1 MSGKKIIKPGSIQPS
16 NPPNLPKTGLRKIQG
31 EKIDQHIKSPVTEL
45 VTGKI
50 PIYPKRF
57 EIDMLRPRDLL
68 LLHFSFRNLK
78 RLADSETGNVNLVPI
93 KPADESYI
101 VVTFPPQSIEEE
113 ALFEKAIPEPI
124 PVEPP
129 DPDAGKPSETPTNA
143 TTRMRSRLSGTS
155 RLVFKLPK
163 DSKPIE
169 FTIEGLLSAL
179 KELPL
184 VVAATAKPPES
195 EEAIQAWKVKP
206 GLHDKIK
213 AKWALNKSGFQPAV
227 AKTKQVSAQYA
238 VNRTAI
244 AHAQAVFHAEKDLIF
259 TEISQVKDS
268 IFSEAALGALGAL
281 QPKLNPPTALET
293 ALETPFRLIL
303 SPNRHAA
310 WVHAVSEVVSVRRRY
325 FPASALQFHS
335 DLSSLIAEDDI
346 LHTSIEGQSDKIE
359 APKISTKSKEVK
371 AKKKLTPAE
380 MAKVDPNLEGVFK
393 PAFKDTDWVELWHTR
408 LATRQTDSS
417 VTEDQNDPMKAVR
430 AIWAKDAGF
439 LRQYESGEA
448 LDAPQPFPN
457 DASDNRYRTPLD
469 SADRYNFVHLSANYR
484 LKNAITK
491 KPYKPRAIPTRQMML
506 TSLGSWLNLRG
517 AWDPTPQGLEVEE
530 WRHISTLARDHY
542 VRVVYR
548 GFLFPFGHR
557 ASLVKVTERKFHND
571 LQGNPAYLR
580 QRMFIVIR
588 EPEKTYI
595 PMDVANSDGKQFD
608 LAFPFTRVKITT
620 LVTPLLA
627 DPSYSDIG
635 EKSRQLFRPV
645 EGSTDKD
652 FRFHV
657 IATDLE
663 GREVEFSTPMNF
675 VGKAIND
682 LNFGTF
688 AEAEMARYLMKMT
701 QWDFTGIQPEGLVA
715 TPPQNAPA
723 DPAELSG
730 QHVSYAPSQ
739 IQGDT
744 AFNTEKIWFG
754 AQIPEMDAFSQ
765 LQQIYSLDIPRFYPR
780 LEFASA
786 RIPAIKHL
794 ARNEGIAKFSFPSN
808 YLKNGFGGPNTGEVF
823 AQLVDSTLDLDFSSQ
838 GQRSGGLLTPNMQIN
853 GLSRNLGPVGGEL
866 DQLDDISGGT
876 FDPEKFFAGK
886 MPMLFGAIDLW
897 RIIDAIGGPPQFI
910 SQALSPLQSLS
921 DKITTL
927 YDQLEGLGNAA
938 DELKTAISTAI
949 DRIADLLAPPE
960 PPPADPWG
968 DLKTALEAVQTK
980 IQPVLDA
987 LNQTDVSASIRIPL
1001 ETALNS
1007 LNDTLGNVT
1016 DLIPVLQT
1024 AMQAL
1029 TEQKITL
1036 DWNTPL
1042 ISWPTSSPGPIF
1054 DAHNGN
1060 GKLYLH
1066 AELDAKSTNSGGPVF
1081 LISCGLKDFSLN
1093 LIGNEGITQFIVL
1106 NFDKIEFV
1114 LGSKQKADVNVEFG
1128 GIEFV
1133 GVLSFVEALKT
1144 LIPLDGFSDPPGLDI
1159 TEEGITGSLSLALP
1173 NLTFGVFSLTNMSLA
1188 AGFSI
1193 PFIGDPLSVWFAFC
1207 TRDNPFCLTVAM
1219 FGGGGFFS
1227 ITLQPNG
1234 LKCLEASFEFGAS
1247 LTMDIGV
1254 ASGGIYAMAGIYF
1267 KMEMNSTTG
1276 DLDATLTGYFRMG
1289 GFLSVLGII
1298 SISIELYLELT
1309 YESATGKCTGRATLT
1324 IEVEVLFFSVSV
1336 EITAEREFS
1345 GSNGDP
1351 SFAELMAPYPD
1362 PFDGHEVDPWLVY
1375 CEAFA

>member
-1 MSGKKIIKPGSIQPS
+1 MISENTPIFSKKF
-16 NPPNLPKTGLRKIQG
+16 
-31 EKIDQHIKSPVTEL
+31 KIDVI
-45 VTGKI
+45 
-50 PIYPKRF
+50 
-57 EIDMLRPRDLL
+57 RPRDLL
-68 LLHFSFRNLK
+68 VLHFEFKNLK
-78 RLADSETGNVNLVPI
+78 RHTDGETGKVYLVPLH
-93 KPADESYI
+93 PADDAYI

-113 ALFEKAIPEPI
+113 ALFEKAEDEPL
-124 PVEPP
+124 PVEAP
-129 DPDAGKPSETPTNA
+129 DDDVDKESEDPTNA
-143 TTRMRSRLSGTS
+143 TPRMRSRLSDTS
-155 RLVFKLPK
+155 RLVFKLPQ
-163 DSKPIE
+163 DTEPIE

-179 KELPL
+179 KQLPL
-184 VVAATAKPPES
+184 VVAPTAKPPEPD
-195 EEAIQAWKVKP
+195 EAVQGWKVKP
-206 GLHDKIK
+206 GFYDKIK
-213 AKWALNKSGFQPAV
+213 AKCALNKSSMQPTA
-227 AKTKQVSAQYA
+227 AKINQVSAQYA
-238 VNRTAI
+238 SNRSAI
-244 AHAQAVFHAEKDLIF
+244 AHAQANFQAEKNLILA
-259 TEISQVKDS
+259 EISKAKDS
-268 IFSEAALGALGAL
+268 IFSEVAIETIKAFK
-281 QPKLNPPTALET
+281 PKLYPPTDLQTALEM
-293 ALETPFRLIL
+293 PFRLIL

-310 WVHAVSEVVSVRRRY
+310 WVHAVTEVVSVRRQY
-325 FPASALQFHS
+325 YAASALQFHS
-335 DLSSLIAEDDI
+335 NLSALNVDDDI
-346 LHTSIEGQSDKIE
+346 FDGFTEGQLDFNATPAIT
-359 APKISTKSKEVK
+359 TKSKVVK

-380 MAKVDPNLEGVFK
+380 MAKVDPDLVGMVK
-393 PAFKDTDWVELWHTR
+393 PAFRDIDWVELWHTR
-408 LATRQTDSS
+408 LATRQSDLTVS
-417 VTEDQNDPMKAVR
+417 ENQNDPMRTVR

-439 LRQYESGEA
+439 LRHYESGEA
-448 LDAPQPFPN
+448 LDAPQPYPN

-469 SADRYNFVHLSANYR
+469 SADRYNFVHLSANFR
-484 LKNAITK
+484 LKNQYTQKRYI
-491 KPYKPRAIPTRQMML
+491 PRAIPTRQMML

-517 AWDPTPQGLEVEE
+517 AWDPTPSGLEVEE

-548 GFLFPFGHR
+548 GYLFPFGHR
-557 ASLVKVTERKFHND
+557 ASLIKITERKFHNKLD
-571 LQGNPAYLR
+571 GNPAYLR
-580 QRMFIVIR
+580 QRMFIVVR
-588 EPEKTYI
+588 EPEKIYI

-627 DPSYSDIG
+627 PPEVSEIAG
-635 EKSRQLFRPV
+635 RSRQLFRPV
-645 EGSTDKD
+645 EGSTNKE
-652 FRFHV
+652 FPFHV

-675 VGKAIND
+675 VGKTIND

-688 AEAEMARYLMKMT
+688 AEGEMARYLMKMT
-701 QWDFTGIQPEGLVA
+701 QWDFTGIQPDGLDV
-715 TPPQNAPA
+715 TPPLNAPA
-723 DPAELSG
+723 APAELTG
-730 QHVSYAPSQ
+730 QQVCYAPSQ

-744 AFNTEKIWFG
+744 AFNTEKIRFG
-754 AQIPEMDAFSQ
+754 AQIPESNAFAE
-765 LQQIYSLDIPRFYPR
+765 LQNIYSDDIPRFYPR
-780 LEFASA
+780 VEFASA
-786 RIPAIKHL
+786 KIPAIQHL
-794 ARNEGIAKFSFPSN
+794 ARNDKVAKFIYPLA
-808 YLKNGFGGPNTGEVF
+808 YLKNGFGQGNEGEVF
-823 AQLVDSTLDLDFSSQ
+823 AELVKDTLGLDFSSQ
-838 GQRSGGLLTPNMQIN
+838 GQRSGGLLTPNMKIN
-853 GLSRNLGPVGGEL
+853 GLSRLHGPVGGEL
-866 DQLDDISGGT
+866 GELSNMTNDT
-876 FDPEKFFAGK
+876 FDPKTFFKGM
-886 MPMLFGAIDLW
+886 MPKLFGVIDLW

-927 YDQLEGLGNAA
+927 YGQLEGLGNAA

-949 DRIADLLAPPE
+949 DRITDLLAPPN
-960 PPPADPWG
+960 PPSADPWG
-968 DLKTALEAVQTK
+968 DLKTALEAVQIK

-987 LNQTDVSASIRIPL
+987 LNQTDISASVRIPL
-1001 ETALNS
+1001 ETALSS
-1007 LNDTLGNVT
+1007 LDDTLGNVA
-1016 DLIPVLQT
+1016 DLIPVLQN
-1024 AMQAL
+1024 AMQML
-1029 TEQKITL
+1029 TEQKVTL

-1054 DAHNGN
+1054 DARNGK

-1066 AELDAKSTNSGGPVF
+1066 AELDAKSTNAGGPVF
-1081 LISCGLKDFSLN
+1081 LMSCGLKDFSLN

-1106 NFDKIEFV
+1106 KFDKIEFAM
-1114 LGSKQKADVNVEFG
+1114 GSSQKADVNVEFG

-1144 LIPLDGFSDPPGLDI
+1144 LIPLDGFSDPPGLEI
-1159 TEEGITGSLSLALP
+1159 TEEGITASLSLALP
-1173 NLTFGVFSLTNMSLA
+1173 NLTFGVFSLTNMSLG
-1188 AGFSI
+1188 AGFSV
-1193 PFIGDPLSVWFAFC
+1193 PFIGDPLSVWFSFC

-1234 LKCLEASFEFGAS
+1234 LKCLEASFEFGAN

-1309 YESATGKCTGRATLT
+1309 YESATGKTTGRATLT

-1351 SFAELMAPYPD
+1351 TFAELMAPYPD